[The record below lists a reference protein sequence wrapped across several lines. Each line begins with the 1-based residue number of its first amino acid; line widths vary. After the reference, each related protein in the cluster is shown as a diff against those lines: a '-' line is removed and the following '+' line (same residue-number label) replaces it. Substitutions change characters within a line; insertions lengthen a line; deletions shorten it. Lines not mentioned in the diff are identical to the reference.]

1 MKTLLAIIHETLQ
14 STEFIRYSILMS
26 KDFKMKLHL
35 LFIQDP
41 AKYTM
46 NADTGVS
53 PVYPVQN
60 DIDVSLMEAD
70 RKNSLETLEAIIEEL
85 KDEITSDVRINLS
98 SETGGMQEI
107 VNLFISEN
115 KADIIIVEN
124 KKERGFWILD
134 SPDIDLV
141 LKTASPCWIIPS
153 GMEYHPFKKIVYATD
168 YNEAD
173 IKTLKELINLT
184 GMFSPEI
191 IALHI
196 TDSGDFQKK
205 TMELGYG
212 DMVVEETGYKNI
224 TVSSIID
231 DNDKDMGEHI
241 NSFALDN
248 NATLIVL
255 LKENKGFLEKIFK
268 SSATREV
275 IKAAKLPVLVY
286 HE

>member
-1 MKTLLAIIHETLQ
+1 
-14 STEFIRYSILMS
+14 MS

-46 NADTGVS
+46 NMDTGVS

-70 RKNSLETLEAIIEEL
+70 RKNSLETLEAIIKEL
-85 KDEITSDVRINLS
+85 KDEITSDVRIDLS

-141 LKTASPCWIIPS
+141 LKTTSPCWIIPS

-205 TMELGYG
+205 TMELGFG

-286 HE
+286 QE